1 MLRGAPMLEAVEAVA
16 DGLSEVAALISPN
29 NCGDLVMARPQA
41 SDGTM
46 KESSARTIGGKQQ
59 WHRMMFVLCVRST
72 FEFDI
77 VCNVFNEL
85 EEFVP
90 A

>member
-29 NCGDLVMARPQA
+29 NCDDLVMARPQA
-41 SDGTM
+41 SDGAM
-46 KESSARTIGGKQQ
+46 SKGRERTIGGKQLWQ
-59 WHRMMFVLCVRST
+59 KMKFVLCVRST

-77 VCNVFNEL
+77 VCNVFNGL
-85 EEFVP
+85 EEFVRV
-90 A
+90 